1 MHQVIG
7 GIDAFAGVSQGAL
20 LEDIALDDLGV
31 GESAGEA
38 LGVSSE
44 TPNGVA
50 GFE

>member
-7 GIDAFAGVSQGAL
+7 GVDAVAGVSQGVL
-20 LEDIALDDLGV
+20 VEDVALDDLGA

-38 LGVSSE
+38 LGVSSK